1 MHRLAEQA
9 PETEAPMTEA
19 QREFLREHRLGRVST
34 IDEDGFP
41 HITPVR
47 LDLDD
52 DGVRFEADG
61 GSRKMRNIR
70 RNPRIGIVVD
80 GERKRG
86 VLLQG
91 LAEIV
96 LDASGKDQALVRL
109 APARVVSW
117 RLDKA

>member
-1 MHRLAEQA
+1 
-9 PETEAPMTEA
+9 MTEA
-19 QREFLREHRLGRVST
+19 QREFLAEHRLGRVST

-41 HITPVR
+41 HVTPVGVE
-47 LDLDD
+47 LDG

-61 GSRKMRNIR
+61 SSRKMRNIR

-91 LAEIV
+91 MAEIV
-96 LDASGKDQALVRL
+96 RDASGEDQAIVRL
-109 APARVVSW
+109 APQRVHSW
-117 RLDKA
+117 RLDRP